1 MNGQDP
7 QRCIKQLLSL
17 ESRFASASS
26 KIRAMRLAAMASCYR
41 DAHDGDMAVEYFEK
55 AIELEPND
63 SSYHYELGGMI
74 KRSEFAT
81 LLDVPRALVTRSLA
95 ESGEERERCVCAC
108 VVTVQTSIVF
118 SVVFVASCAESFG
131 TGTE

>member
-7 QRCIKQLLSL
+7 QRCIKQLESL
-17 ESRFASASS
+17 EQRFATAAS

-41 DAHDGDMAVEYFEK
+41 DAHNGDAAVEYFEK

-63 SSYHYELGGMI
+63 SSYHYELGGMF

-81 LLDVPRALVTRSLA
+81 LLDVPRALV
-95 ESGEERERCVCAC
+95 
-108 VVTVQTSIVF
+108 
-118 SVVFVASCAESFG
+118 
-131 TGTE
+131 